1 MLAARSPGG
10 PVGKV
15 TVTAFIEEDLKE
27 RLKALADRQR
37 RSVSQMI
44 SLLIEEALANDEAN
58 NSPS

>member
-15 TVTAFIEEDLKE
+15 TVTAFIEEELKD

-37 RSVSQMI
+37 RSVSQI
-44 SLLIEEALANDEAN
+44 ICLLIEEALENDEAN
-58 NSPS
+58 SPS

>member
-1 MLAARSPGG
+1 
-10 PVGKV
+10 VGKV

-44 SLLIEEALANDEAN
+44 SLLIEEALANEEAN